1 MPSLQPTGAC
11 IMHPRLSASRQTGTT
26 MAMRGKNR
34 MGNSRIPYF
43 TLLLLVVATIVPQM
57 EQSAAETGRVDD
69 LIGAE
74 MRRQRIPGLS
84 LAVLREGEIIK
95 AEGYGVADRALRV
108 SATPQTV
115 YKIASVSK
123 LFIATGVLSL
133 VQDGR
138 ISLDDPIVG
147 FLDGAPAAWS
157 AITVRHLLSHTS
169 GLVREGPG
177 FDARRRQSDAE
188 VIRSAYPL
196 PLLFSPGEK
205 AEYSNLGYFVLAD
218 MIRRVSGQPWDEY
231 LTGTIF
237 RRLGMDAT
245 RATSKSASLPNRA
258 VGYQD
263 NDRLL
268 VARDWPALRPSGAF
282 VSTVLDLAKWDAAL
296 YTSEVLR
303 DSTRRQM
310 WESVTLK
317 DGTSSPYG
325 LGWRLSSLSGH
336 RMAYHTGGM
345 SGFRAGFA
353 RFVDSGLTV
362 IVLMNLDDA
371 DMESI
376 VRGVATFYLTAARA
390 REPTSRRTGGSAPG
404 MSAIGID
411 TPPNQPLTSGRQLG
425 GESASG

>member
-1 MPSLQPTGAC
+1 
-11 IMHPRLSASRQTGTT
+11 
-26 MAMRGKNR
+26 
-34 MGNSRIPYF
+34 
-43 TLLLLVVATIVPQM
+43 LLLVAATIVPQT
-57 EQSAAETGRVDD
+57 EQSEAETDRVDE
-69 LIGAE
+69 LIRTE
-74 MRRQRIPGLS
+74 IRRQRIPGLS
-84 LAVLREGEIIK
+84 LVVLEQGEIIK
-95 AEGYGVADRALRV
+95 AEGYGVADRALKV
-108 SATPQTV
+108 PATPQTV

-123 LFIATGVLSL
+123 LFIATGVMSL
-133 VQDGR
+133 VQGGR
-138 ISLDDPIVG
+138 ISLDDPIVR
-147 FLDGAPAAWS
+147 FLDGAPDAWS
-157 AITVRHLLSHTS
+157 GITVRHLLSHTS

-177 FDARRRQSDAE
+177 FDARRLQSDAE
-188 VIRSAYPL
+188 VIKSAYPL
-196 PLLFSPGEK
+196 PLLFAPGERS
-205 AEYSNLGYFVLAD
+205 EYSNLGYFVLAD

-245 RATSKSASLPNRA
+245 RVTSKTASLPNRA

-325 LGWRLSSLSGH
+325 LGWRLDSLSGH
-336 RMAYHTGGM
+336 RMAYHTGTM

-371 DMESI
+371 DIESI
-376 VRGVATFYLTAARA
+376 VRGVATLYLPAARA
-390 REPTSRRTGGSAPG
+390 REPTSPCAAFHGPLLDHCRRNMYQSHIWQTKWVRRSRGAPRFSCSRSSRSAPG
-404 MSAIGID
+404 TATRSAG
-411 TPPNQPLTSGRQLG
+411 
-425 GESASG
+425 